1 MFIEALILAVIL
13 GYLLKG
19 KLRNLEYVKIRGVYC
34 VILPFLFE
42 AIMNLLVRLRYIHPS
57 FITLIL
63 VIALYLFLLYF
74 TFLNRKNPFILI
86 MGFGFLLNGIVI
98 IINGGVMPVS
108 YNSSIMAGSSNYVNI
123 RNIGLYELIDS
134 HTKLWVLG
142 DIFPLKLGL
151 KFIFSIGD
159 VFISLGLILFT
170 ITGMKK
176 TKKAI
181 DL

>member
-1 MFIEALILAVIL
+1 MFVEALFLAVVV

-19 KLRNLEYVKIRGVYC
+19 RLRNLEFVTIRGVYC
-34 VILPFLFE
+34 VILPFLLQS
-42 AIMNLLVRLRYIHPS
+42 IMNLLVRLGFFHESI
-57 FITLIL
+57 ITL
-63 VIALYLFLLYF
+63 VIDIVLYFFLLYF
-74 TFLNRKNPFILI
+74 TMLNRKNPFILI

-108 YNSSIMAGSSNYVNI
+108 YNSSIMAGLPNYANI

-142 DIFPLKLGL
+142 DIFPLKLGI
-151 KFIFSIGD
+151 KFVFSIGD
-159 VFISLGLILFT
+159 VFISLGLILFI

-176 TKKAI
+176 AKKQ
-181 DL
+181 